1 LQTTALLLGVAVA
14 LVVAVVQTLVIG
26 TVVAEVAEVPL
37 MALAVLLG
45 LQAVR
50 VQAHQA
56 REPQVL

>member
-1 LQTTALLLGVAVA
+1 LQTTALLLVVAVA

-26 TVVAEVAEVPL
+26 MAAAGVAEVLL

-45 LQAVR
+45 LQVVR
-50 VQAHQA
+50 VQVHLA